1 MKRKKVEFE
10 KKKGKL
16 VNQNKSGSE
25 TPGNLADEDIAT
37 DHASIDELEEDITG
51 PVKKNVPPKP
61 DLLRGD
67 HPDLAK

>member
-1 MKRKKVEFE
+1 MKRKKVELE

-16 VNQNKSGSE
+16 AIKKKFGGDI
-25 TPGNLADEDIAT
+25 PGNLADENIAT